1 VSAEPQISDQD
12 QSQEQEQ
19 DQNLNQEQAAAG
31 PESASAASPSKKKKN
46 KKKKGKGNASTSQLD
61 LSKTDGADPVGATD
75 IDATEPVSEPAVEEK
90 KNEDPVVVVSE
101 PVDEGNSKVA
111 EASIADAGEE
121 GPEQKTPDPAEETE
135 EVPESSNEVKES
147 ADLPP
152 ADETITSTAADDEL
166 SDPPLSKSTEHNDE
180 ELQKENEVLER
191 KLNELAALD
200 TDPDQPEQ
208 SLDEQFSLPPKSPAI
223 PQRGPPPSLPPRS
236 ESPDAPA
243 TQKIPP
249 PLPHREVTTQ
259 KAPPPPLPSRDH
271 VATSAPI
278 LTGSSSQEGL
288 RPFKNKAT
296 ISVLPAPI
304 ASASE
309 FAPPPLPPQ
318 LTAAQKAQHRPASAG
333 VAGSIGSW
341 FARSSSRN
349 SNTTTQSE
357 KSIDYDENYDLLLKR
372 LTENNEEYLS
382 NDGLLKE
389 QLDTSHNELKSSFN
403 EKVSEIESSFGTA
416 DETTSTADD
425 SELHKVDW
433 PFWTKVFNDYAIV
446 AKTEPSKLSKE
457 IAKGIPKQIRSIV
470 WQLVS
475 NSNPQ
480 QFEEQFKEL
489 QTQDSPFEKNI
500 QMDLTRTS
508 YISDYGI
515 SIESLH
521 KVVKVYSLIDPE
533 VGYTQGMAF
542 IIAPLLLD
550 MTELEAF
557 SLFHKLMY
565 SYNLRSLYL
574 TEMPG
579 LLLSLYQFDRLV
591 EDTLPNLHTHFLRQ
605 GVRSS
610 MYATQW
616 FLTFFAYKFPLEFVL
631 RIFDIVITE
640 GFESILKFAIAL
652 VSKNEA
658 KLLTLK
664 FDALLEFLKENLF
677 SAYLIEPEEAEEE
690 GEDQHQ
696 TLKSNLG
703 GFFKFDQPKPITVD
717 TYNVNQFIEDAT
729 NVKLLPITL
738 RRYAEEFEQIH
749 QHEKER
755 QEEVDELKLKNQQL
769 RKEIRKVE
777 TSYTILNR
785 EHVQIANEIIN
796 NRIKVGTLED
806 EIKDL
811 KSQNHSLRDRIIS
824 IQKQEVEVPADFEND
839 LKNAMER
846 NLAVMT
852 QNQELEDQVSSL
864 VQELEQLRT
873 ELENSKSVE
882 PQTSQPAEQTHSKG
896 WGKKFFK

>member
-1 VSAEPQISDQD
+1 
-12 QSQEQEQ
+12 
-19 DQNLNQEQAAAG
+19 
-31 PESASAASPSKKKKN
+31 
-46 KKKKGKGNASTSQLD
+46 
-61 LSKTDGADPVGATD
+61 
-75 IDATEPVSEPAVEEK
+75 
-90 KNEDPVVVVSE
+90 
-101 PVDEGNSKVA
+101 
-111 EASIADAGEE
+111 
-121 GPEQKTPDPAEETE
+121 
-135 EVPESSNEVKES
+135 
-147 ADLPP
+147 
-152 ADETITSTAADDEL
+152 
-166 SDPPLSKSTEHNDE
+166 
-180 ELQKENEVLER
+180 
-191 KLNELAALD
+191 
-200 TDPDQPEQ
+200 
-208 SLDEQFSLPPKSPAI
+208 
-223 PQRGPPPSLPPRS
+223 
-236 ESPDAPA
+236 
-243 TQKIPP
+243 
-249 PLPHREVTTQ
+249 
-259 KAPPPPLPSRDH
+259 
-271 VATSAPI
+271 
-278 LTGSSSQEGL
+278 
-288 RPFKNKAT
+288 
-296 ISVLPAPI
+296 
-304 ASASE
+304 
-309 FAPPPLPPQ
+309 
-318 LTAAQKAQHRPASAG
+318 
-333 VAGSIGSW
+333 
-341 FARSSSRN
+341 
-349 SNTTTQSE
+349 
-357 KSIDYDENYDLLLKR
+357 
-372 LTENNEEYLS
+372 
-382 NDGLLKE
+382 
-389 QLDTSHNELKSSFN
+389 
-403 EKVSEIESSFGTA
+403 
-416 DETTSTADD
+416 
-425 SELHKVDW
+425 
-433 PFWTKVFNDYAIV
+433 
-446 AKTEPSKLSKE
+446 
-457 IAKGIPKQIRSIV
+457 
-470 WQLVS
+470 
-475 NSNPQ
+475 
-480 QFEEQFKEL
+480 
-489 QTQDSPFEKNI
+489 
-500 QMDLTRTS
+500 
-508 YISDYGI
+508 
-515 SIESLH
+515 
-521 KVVKVYSLIDPE
+521 
-533 VGYTQGMAF
+533 
-542 IIAPLLLD
+542 
-550 MTELEAF
+550 
-557 SLFHKLMY
+557 
-565 SYNLRSLYL
+565 
-574 TEMPG
+574 
-579 LLLSLYQFDRLV
+579 
-591 EDTLPNLHTHFLRQ
+591 
-605 GVRSS
+605 